1 MIKPWVLQLPEV
13 HQRVMQYIFHHG
25 QATRQ
30 ELSDDL
36 GKSLMTIS
44 KAVTA
49 LIEEDMVMVDGAL
62 SAAAGRRKS
71 ILKLNPCHR
80 LCVCVDIGYSSI
92 KLALVA
98 MNGDVMEKSRLPGLP
113 YPIKSGIPEEAMLD
127 VIESMIDRAG
137 RERVLGIA
145 VGISGMVNFEE
156 GHVLFCPN
164 IKGFNDR
171 PLAAELSEKFSL
183 PVLLDTSARCMALGE
198 HCFGAGRGARD
209 QMMLSLGAGSIASG
223 IVSDG
228 QLYRGAQGYAGEI
241 GHTCVRPGARLQR
254 CTCGG
259 YDCLELYATGEMIRE
274 EIDASLREY
283 DGYSK
288 AKILLDG
295 EPLTMNKLHPLWHSG
310 DPIVH
315 ETIEAAVEDISSVL
329 TGAVNLLTPSLVIL
343 GGGVVWHLPEVVE
356 MIESRV
362 RTSCLAP
369 LREDMRFVR
378 SALGEDAALQ
388 GAAVLLIL
396 KYLGEI

>member
-1 MIKPWVLQLPEV
+1 
-13 HQRVMQYIFHHG
+13 
-25 QATRQ
+25 
-30 ELSDDL
+30 
-36 GKSLMTIS
+36 
-44 KAVTA
+44 
-49 LIEEDMVMVDGAL
+49 MVDGAL

-137 RERVLGIA
+137 RVRVLGIA

-183 PVLLDTSARCMALGE
+183 PVLLDTSARCMALGG
-198 HCFGAGRGARD
+198 HCFGAGAARD
-209 QMMLSLGAGSIASG
+209 QMMLSLGASSIASG
-223 IVSDG
+223 IVRTGSSTAEAG
-228 QLYRGAQGYAGEI
+228 LRGRVVYACALAPGYNG
-241 GHTCVRPGARLQR
+241 
-254 CTCGG
+254 TCGG